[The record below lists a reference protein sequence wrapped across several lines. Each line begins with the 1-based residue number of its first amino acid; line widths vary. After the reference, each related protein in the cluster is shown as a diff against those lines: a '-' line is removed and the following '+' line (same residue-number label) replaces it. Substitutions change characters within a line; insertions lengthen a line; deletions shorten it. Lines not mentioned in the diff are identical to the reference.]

1 MMYEDQ
7 PYIWRY
13 QGLLDTSN
21 LKSSFVIIYIELMSQ
36 LCKKTNFTFD
46 GTKST
51 RSLNPKVVFCNNI
64 FRVNESMM

>member
-13 QGLLDTSN
+13 QGLLDTLN

-36 LCKKTNFTFD
+36 WCKKTNFTFD
-46 GTKST
+46 GTKAYSI
-51 RSLNPKVVFCNNI
+51 PQP
-64 FRVNESMM
+64 